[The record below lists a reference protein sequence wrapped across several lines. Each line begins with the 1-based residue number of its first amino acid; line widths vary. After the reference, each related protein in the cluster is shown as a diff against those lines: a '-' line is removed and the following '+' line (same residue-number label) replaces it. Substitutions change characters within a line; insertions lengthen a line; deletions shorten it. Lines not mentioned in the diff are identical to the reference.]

1 MTFKKFFNYMSYTAL
16 IWTAIYS
23 VIGVIAWFGSK
34 AVIDISEKKDEE
46 KENESKTLNR
56 D

>member
-1 MTFKKFFNYMSYTAL
+1 MTFKQFFKYMSYTAF

-34 AVIDISEKKDEE
+34 AVIDISEKKEE
-46 KENESKTLNR
+46 KNELEDSES
-56 D
+56 